1 MPIDSGDTAW
11 VITATALVMIMT
23 PALGFF
29 YGGLVRRKNLVAT
42 IVQCLVI
49 FSVVSLVWALWG
61 YTLTFGPSFH
71 GFIGDLSRFGL
82 NNVGA
87 APNPAYSATI
97 PELLYFAFQL
107 KFAAITPALIIGAFA
122 GRARLK
128 PLLIFIVA
136 WTTFIYV
143 PIAMWIWNPGGWL
156 HGVGVV
162 DFAGGLVVHTSAGV
176 SAVAAALVIGRRKEE
191 EVRETRPN
199 NVPYVILGT
208 ALLWFGWFG
217 FNAGSALAA
226 NGVAVNALVV
236 TNLAAAASGVTW
248 MMVDWLRNGR
258 PSAVGMAVGAVCGL
272 AAVTPASGF
281 VGPTGSLIIGVVA
294 GLMCNLIA
302 NWRARTTLDDSLDVF
317 ACHGAGG
324 IWGTIATGLF
334 ASTAINA
341 AGPNG
346 LVFGNPHQAVVQLFG
361 VIVVAAFAFA
371 GSYLLLKVINV
382 FSPLRV
388 DPAHEEVGLDIAEF
402 GEQAYEPTHTI
413 GAAANLPTPQPF
425 RPRGTLPGAIRRAA
439 RALPAMVARARPLRA
454 NRLYR
459 RRTLPVSVDPD
470 AAPATIG

>member
-1 MPIDSGDTAW
+1 M
-11 VITATALVMIMT
+11 ITATALVMLMT

-42 IVQCLVI
+42 IVQCLAI

-61 YTLTFGPSFH
+61 YTLTFGPAVDV
-71 GFIGDLSRFGL
+71 GGWGLIGNLSKVVL
-82 NNVGA
+82 INVGA
-87 APNPAYSATI
+87 TPNPAYSANI

-122 GRARLK
+122 GRVRLK
-128 PLLIFIVA
+128 SLLIFIVA
-136 WTTFIYV
+136 WTTLVYV

-156 HGVGVV
+156 HALGVV

-176 SAVAAALVIGRRKEE
+176 SAVAAALVIGRRSDA
-191 EVRETRPN
+191 ETRSSRPN
-199 NVPYVILGT
+199 NVPYVILGA

-226 NGVAVNALVV
+226 NGVAVNALVT
-236 TNLAAAASGVTW
+236 TNLAAAAGGVSW
-248 MMVDWLRNGR
+248 MLVDWVRKGR

-272 AAVTPASGF
+272 AAVTPAAGY
-281 VGPTGSLIIGVVA
+281 VGPDASIVIGLVA
-294 GLMCNLIA
+294 GIFCNYVA

-324 IWGTIATGLF
+324 MWGTVATGLF

-346 LVFGNPHQAVVQLFG
+346 LFFGNPHQELVQLLGVAVV
-361 VIVVAAFAFA
+361 ATFAFV
-371 GSYLLLKVINV
+371 GTYVLLRVINV

-388 DPAHEEVGLDIAEF
+388 GPAEEDAGLDVSEF
-402 GEQAYEPTHTI
+402 GEEAYDA
-413 GAAANLPTPQPF
+413 GAATPAPD
-425 RPRGTLPGAIRRAA
+425 P
-439 RALPAMVARARPLRA
+439 PA
-454 NRLYR
+454 
-459 RRTLPVSVDPD
+459 
-470 AAPATIG
+470 G